1 MNAYSVQLIL
11 DKLVNR
17 HTLRNAFQRIED
29 NRVMRYYKIG
39 FVRHCLFY
47 HIVGY
52 VKAKAYTLNRGI
64 HITDKKSAVVK
75 LILHRKRCV
84 FIQKLVDSAYFH
96 NLHPKNH
103 NVVIIFSISCAV
115 LHSFSL
121 FAVSDDEQHSPA
133 CLSLRHTRL
142 RYSLSVTFPEYA
154 KASVISRL
162 SPS

>member
-1 MNAYSVQLIL
+1 MSGYRQFAYFTVACSVGHNGFKYLVGALKFEQIEHNIGNAVFGHIRIGMNAYSVQLIL
-11 DKLVNR
+11 YKLVNR
-17 HTLRNAFQRIED
+17 HTLRNAFQRIEN

-47 HIVGY
+47 HSVGY

-96 NLHPKNH
+96 NLHPKK
-103 NVVIIFSISCAV
+103 S
-115 LHSFSL
+115 
-121 FAVSDDEQHSPA
+121 
-133 CLSLRHTRL
+133 
-142 RYSLSVTFPEYA
+142 
-154 KASVISRL
+154 
-162 SPS
+162 